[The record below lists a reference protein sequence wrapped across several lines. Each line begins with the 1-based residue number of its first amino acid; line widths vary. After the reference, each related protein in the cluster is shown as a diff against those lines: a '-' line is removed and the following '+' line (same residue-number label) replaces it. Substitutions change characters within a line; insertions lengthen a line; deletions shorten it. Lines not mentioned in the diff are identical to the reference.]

1 MNEAFATYIFHPF
14 SIKKNAKLKIQ
25 FHHSTPDGMVKNHL
39 SLLAGSQL
47 APLYLA
53 VVQCTMYTPPFKCP
67 HLDQYQKFS
76 ELYGRVPETVFLN
89 S

>member
-14 SIKKNAKLKIQ
+14 FEQKNAKHKIL
-25 FHHSTPDGMVKNHL
+25 FHHSTPDGMVKN
-39 SLLAGSQL
+39 QL
-47 APLYLA
+47 APLYFA

>member
-14 SIKKNAKLKIQ
+14 FEQKNAKHKIL
-25 FHHSTPDGMVKNHL
+25 FHHFTPDGMVKNHL
-39 SLLAGSQL
+39 SLLASSQF
-47 APLYLA
+47 APLYFA

-67 HLDQYQKFS
+67 HLDQYQKLC
-76 ELYGRVPETVFLN
+76 ELYGRVPEPVFLN